1 MACLLCMH
9 FIWRVLCRTPIYHS
23 VSFHSGQQIPMA
35 VAADSALASVAV
47 VSSVGLGQ
55 ATFSTPSHVQLS
67 GSRAS
72 SFEAELER
80 SASRPI
86 F

>member
-1 MACLLCMH
+1 
-9 FIWRVLCRTPIYHS
+9 
-23 VSFHSGQQIPMA
+23 MA

-67 GSRAS
+67 GTRAS

>member
-1 MACLLCMH
+1 
-9 FIWRVLCRTPIYHS
+9 
-23 VSFHSGQQIPMA
+23 MA

-80 SASRPI
+80 SAFSSDLLMPSCLAEKKLLFFQEQEARQDS
-86 F
+86 